1 MINTQKYWHDIWLSD
16 ACVSAPTG
24 SGKTLSYVL
33 PIIQVRHNY
42 YNSYPPIIV
51 FYIDTYTYRFCI
63 WLVMQ
68 TLKEH
73 TTRQLRALIV
83 LPTKDLAVQV
93 FKVFSYFIK
102 NTFDL
107 KVALLES
114 TKLTLVKEKDRI
126 LRYGIYFAGNS

>member
-1 MINTQKYWHDIWLSD
+1 
-16 ACVSAPTG
+16 
-24 SGKTLSYVL
+24 
-33 PIIQVRHNY
+33 
-42 YNSYPPIIV
+42 
-51 FYIDTYTYRFCI
+51 
-63 WLVMQ
+63 MQ